1 MEKINRREGN
11 PSEGNGWDGLCIR
24 EPEDILAFIPHTIG
38 EWPTES
44 LIAVA
49 VGGGSVGVTV
59 RVNLPTDGSGAP
71 NAEEL
76 TGAVRDHLAG
86 DVLADSCVLAVFTS
100 QSWTDPCAPPWIDLV
115 TSLGDDL
122 AAAGIPVLDAWLV
135 GRTHWRSMLCSDA
148 SCCPWPGR
156 PIEAIESSR
165 LGAEM
170 VYRGSSFGDPV
181 RHDSRKPSPRRLE
194 LEGQAICA
202 AGEHGLADSEL
213 WWSAA
218 AFASALAC
226 WEEALSG
233 ASIPAERILFL
244 ASSLTRPA
252 LRDAALVAAAVGA
265 TTAWTA
271 SVEVGAVDPAELA
284 SRPEPSDFP
293 GASSRRVQ
301 EAVEG
306 WLAGGRS
313 RGGGAG
319 TEAALTY
326 GAVLLGGTRER
337 PDWARIGRFERLL
350 RQMSELEEPEI
361 RAPALAL
368 LGWILWARG
377 RGSRAA
383 AYLRRALLAVP
394 GYRFAEL
401 FARVVDSG
409 EVAGWARRPETAWRP
424 VEEAA

>member
-1 MEKINRREGN
+1 MEKITGCEDS
-11 PSEGNGWDGLCIR
+11 PSEGTGTDGLCIR

-59 RVNLPTDGSGAP
+59 RVDLPADGSRVP
-71 NAEEL
+71 NAQEL
-76 TGAVRDHLAG
+76 GGALRDHLAS
-86 DVLADSCVLAVFTS
+86 DVLADSCVLAIFTS
-100 QSWTDPCAPPWIDLV
+100 QPWTDPCTPPWIDLV
-115 TSLGDDL
+115 TSIGDDL

-135 GRTHWRSMLCSDA
+135 GSTHWRSMLCSDT

-156 PIEAIESSR
+156 LIEAIESSR

-170 VYRGSSFGDPV
+170 VYRGSSFGEPV
-181 RHDSRKPSPRRLE
+181 RRDSRKPDPRRLDPRD
-194 LEGQAICA
+194 QAIGC
-202 AGEHGLADSEL
+202 AGEQGLTDSEL

-218 AFASALAC
+218 AFASALAY

-233 ASIPAERILFL
+233 APVPPERLFFL

-284 SRPEPSDFP
+284 SQPEPSDLP
-293 GASSRRVQ
+293 GAASHRVR
-301 EAVEG
+301 EAVRG
-306 WLAGGRS
+306 WLAGERS
-313 RGGGAG
+313 GGGGAG
-319 TEAALTY
+319 TAAALTY

-337 PDWARIGRFERLL
+337 PDWGRIGRFERLL
-350 RQMSELEEPEI
+350 RQMSELEEPEM

-368 LGWILWARG
+368 LGWISWVRG

-383 AYLRRALLAVP
+383 AYLRRALSAVP

-401 FARVVDSG
+401 FARIVDSG

-424 VEEAA
+424 VGEAA